1 MAFIAVDGDNIGVL
15 VGQSVLKDDVKT
27 LKATSSKINAGQ
39 AEIVDF
45 IKRYGGEEI
54 SGGGDEF
61 VFQIPDAMVQKL
73 EELRQQYKR
82 IVGATLSVGVG
93 GSLSEA
99 GKALAY
105 TKVTGK
111 DKVTPYSDHVEQTLV
126 GIHKDPQGEAQ
137 QKEDKAY
144 LGVLGEPEAHAQE
157 AKELEQSDLADD
169 SLIPNKEPAEGQPE
183 DKEGKLKGLLM
194 DELNSPQ
201 DGKDDKEFSD
211 EPAGEDK
218 PMPYSED
225 GQDQQEEPK
234 SHLDEAQVEA
244 LKQNIAHA
252 LSAMKE
258 NKQFLDTL
266 QQQNPG
272 LYYSIV
278 LMIRAMIE
286 MASMIGIKDGDK
298 APEAAQPDQG
308 QAQQQQQQQPAN
320 PDGSPMV
327 VNDMGKQ

>member
-1 MAFIAVDGDNIGVL
+1 MAYIAVDGDSIGVL
-15 VGQSVLKDDVKT
+15 VGQSVLRDDVET
-27 LKATSSKINAGQ
+27 LRSTSKRINAGQ
-39 AEIVDF
+39 AEILDF
-45 IKRYGGEEI
+45 INRYGGQEI

-61 VFQIPDAMVQKL
+61 VFQLPDPMVQKL

-93 GSLSEA
+93 ASLSEA

-111 DKVTPYSDHVEQTLV
+111 DKITPYSDHVEQTLI

-157 AKELEQSDLADD
+157 AKELEQSDLADG
-169 SLIPNKEPAEGQPE
+169 SLVPNKEPQAQPE

-194 DELNSPQ
+194 QELNGGEQPE
-201 DGKDDKEFSD
+201 DGQEDKEYS
-211 EPAGEDK
+211 DK
-218 PMPYSED
+218 PDVEEQTMPYSED
-225 GQDQQEEPK
+225 GKQDEEPN
-234 SHLDEAQVEA
+234 SHLDDAQVEA

-286 MASMIGIKDGDK
+286 MASLIGIKDEDK
-298 APEAAQPDQG
+298 APTEESQDQG
-308 QAQQQQQQQPAN
+308 APVDSAIAQQQAQVQPPQA
-320 PDGSPMV
+320 PQ
-327 VNDMGKQ
+327 GK

>member
-1 MAFIAVDGDNIGVL
+1 MAYIAVDGDSIGVE
-15 VGQSVLKDDVKT
+15 VGRSVLRDDVEA
-27 LKATSSKINAGQ
+27 LKATSKRINAGQ
-39 AEIVDF
+39 SEILDF

-61 VFQIPDAMVQKL
+61 VFQLPDPMVQKL

-93 GSLSEA
+93 SSLSEA

-111 DKVTPYSDHVEQTLV
+111 DKITPYSDHVEQTLV
-126 GIHKDPQGEAQ
+126 GIHKDPQGDEQ
-137 QKEDKAY
+137 NKENDAY
-144 LGVLGEPEAHAQE
+144 LGVLGEQEAHAQD
-157 AKELEQSDLADD
+157 AKELEQGDLSDG
-169 SLIPNKEPAEGQPE
+169 SLIPNKEQAQPE

-194 DELNSPQ
+194 QELN
-201 DGKDDKEFSD
+201 DGQKDEQEDKEYS
-211 EPAGEDK
+211 DK
-218 PMPYSED
+218 PDVEEQAMPYSED
-225 GQDQQEEPK
+225 GKQDEESN
-234 SHLDEAQVEA
+234 SHLDDAQIEA

-286 MASMIGIKDGDK
+286 MASLIGMKDEEE
-298 APEAAQPDQG
+298 APQQDQEG
-308 QAQQQQQQQPAN
+308 QAPQNQPASQQQAPQQ
-320 PDGSPMV
+320 
-327 VNDMGKQ
+327 GK